1 MMEFGKDTM
10 IVQNMCL
17 VKYYNRHASFVFF
30 FLFPFFFLTYSR
42 KPQGQ
47 HQCRNESAN
56 SKCLLHQ
63 KKKKKEKKE
72 KVNLRFFF
80 RHQPSHSFIQRLIL
94 IDDRQ
99 THINRE
105 NKISHF
111 FFFSFFVSLSFSL
124 CYNARA
130 KTSIDSN

>member
-30 FLFPFFFLTYSR
+30 FLFPFFSLHTA
-42 KPQGQ
+42 
-47 HQCRNESAN
+47 AN
-56 SKCLLHQ
+56 HRDSINVGMRARIANVYCI